1 MALAEELSTYVK
13 SAFAGRWETTTG
25 RVVPEP
31 AAIALGNTAVEL
43 ESATVLY
50 ADIDGSTTMVDQQSW
65 LVCAEIYKTFLYCA
79 AKIIRFQG
87 GFITAYDGDRV
98 MAVYIGERKNSR
110 AALTA
115 LQINWSVHGIINPL
129 FAEQYPQNTYRL
141 RHVVGIDTSKLHA
154 ARTGVRG
161 DNDLVWIGRA
171 ANYAAKLTT
180 LDSAFSTWITDQ
192 VFSSLAED
200 AKTYEGKSMWEPCI
214 WKTMSNM
221 RIHRSTWRWP
231 I

>member
-1 MALAEELSTYVK
+1 MALADELTAYVK
-13 SAFAGRWETTTG
+13 SAFQSSWDTTVG

-31 AAIALGNTAVEL
+31 AGIALGNTAVEL

-50 ADIDGSTTMVDQQSW
+50 ADIDGSTSMVNQQPW
-65 LVCAEIYKTFLYCA
+65 QVCAEIYKTFLHCA
-79 AKIIRFQG
+79 AKIIRSQG
-87 GFITAYDGDRV
+87 GVITAYDGDRV
-98 MAVYIGERKNSR
+98 MAVYIGERKESR

-115 LQINWSVHGIINPL
+115 LQINWSVHQFINPL
-129 FAEQYPQNTYRL
+129 FAAQYPQNTYRL
-141 RHVVGIDTSKLHA
+141 RHVVGIDTSKLHV

-180 LDSAFSTWITDQ
+180 LDSAFPTWITDQ
-192 VFSSLAED
+192 VFSALTND
-200 AKTYEGKSMWEPCI
+200 AKTYQGKLMWEPCV
-214 WKTMSNM
+214 WKTMSDM
-221 RIHRSTWRWP
+221 RIHRSNWRWL